1 MIDECVSLI
10 EVDVMNKTYC
20 IYGEDG
26 SVNEVL
32 CDTIDQFLNVLDLV
46 RSNSDR
52 TEVVYLSDGSLSLI
66 HI

>member
-52 TEVVYLSDGSLSLI
+52 TEVVYLSDGSD
-66 HI
+66 